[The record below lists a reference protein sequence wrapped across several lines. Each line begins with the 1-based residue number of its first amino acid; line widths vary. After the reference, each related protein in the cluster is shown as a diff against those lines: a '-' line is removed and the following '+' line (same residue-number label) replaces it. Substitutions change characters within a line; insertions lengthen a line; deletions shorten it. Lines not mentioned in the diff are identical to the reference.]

1 MRTTRCHYGAVCART
16 RLRPGE
22 EIAGEEIA
30 EDRSAPGCL
39 WDYAEDWS
47 NAGMDFTLSI
57 NLFNTGPQYTC

>member
-1 MRTTRCHYGAVCART
+1 M
-16 RLRPGE
+16 RPGE

-30 EDRSAPGCL
+30 EDRSALECV
-39 WDYAEDWS
+39 WDYVEDWS